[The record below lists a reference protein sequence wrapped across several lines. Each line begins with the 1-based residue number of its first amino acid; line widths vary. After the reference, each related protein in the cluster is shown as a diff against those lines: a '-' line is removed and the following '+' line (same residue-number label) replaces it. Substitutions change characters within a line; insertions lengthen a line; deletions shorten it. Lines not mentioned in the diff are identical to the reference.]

1 MGCLHLSLLLLFI
14 GWQVWSGTVRVLPLL
29 AAATTGATTCPPLTH
44 STHAPTHPRT
54 HPTHPPHA
62 PTPRTHAT
70 LVGSGRLTAWFDGDV
85 TRTANRWK
93 VVTLVAISL
102 VGTFVWDR
110 IVTAIFA
117 PDIAKIMFKEASQTT
132 IADLLPVFTTMFKVV
147 AAVGI
152 FASGNIFLW
161 GGVAWWYY
169 KRRAAAQ

>member
-1 MGCLHLSLLLLFI
+1 M
-14 GWQVWSGTVRVLPLL
+14 
-29 AAATTGATTCPPLTH
+29 
-44 STHAPTHPRT
+44 HP
-54 HPTHPPHA
+54 PTHPPHA
-62 PTPRTHAT
+62 PTPRTHPRTHAT

-169 KRRAAAQ
+169 KRRTAAQ